1 MSRQSFWTFLAGGVD
16 AVLSVRDRGPVDLLG
31 RWPGR
36 RLAGRCEVRA
46 GDVSAAALAR
56 VGMVLQEWW

>member
-1 MSRQSFWTFLAGGVD
+1 VSRRSFWAFLAGGVD
-16 AVLSVRDRGPVDLLG
+16 AVLSVCDRGPVDLLG

-46 GDVSAAALAR
+46 GV
-56 VGMVLQEWW
+56 M